1 VRLTQEKRKKLLNF
15 VVMVITWLSSISPKN
30 AVGISFGEFM
40 EQIVQM
46 EKEKTEKNLLRSKYA
61 ESKERCRPFRILMD
75 SLEPWHLLKKV
86 YQYFYQ

>member
-1 VRLTQEKRKKLLNF
+1 VRLVQEKRKKLLNF

-46 EKEKTEKNLLRSKYA
+46 EKEKRGEEFT
-61 ESKERCRPFRILMD
+61 
-75 SLEPWHLLKKV
+75 
-86 YQYFYQ
+86 